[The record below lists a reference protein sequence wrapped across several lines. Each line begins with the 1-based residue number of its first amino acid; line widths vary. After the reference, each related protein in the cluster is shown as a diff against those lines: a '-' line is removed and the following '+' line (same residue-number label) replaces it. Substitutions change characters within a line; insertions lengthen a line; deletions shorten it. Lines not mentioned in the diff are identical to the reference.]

1 MLFELG
7 FYNFIIILYLIFNIF
22 RKKIK
27 FKLIIIYSWYKYY
40 LCRPKLFHKE
50 KKIKI
55 KIKGIL
61 GRLLL
66 KDYENPR
73 SHVCD
78 SRGSTNHKLGI
89 RHVKWYLKKIPFA
102 SFTVK
107 ETTRNHPQAS
117 KGSSLCLSN
126 CKFLFV

>member
-50 KKIKI
+50 KKNQNQNQRNIRSSFAQ
-55 KIKGIL
+55 
-61 GRLLL
+61 RL
-66 KDYENPR
+66 
-73 SHVCD
+73 
-78 SRGSTNHKLGI
+78 
-89 RHVKWYLKKIPFA
+89 
-102 SFTVK
+102 
-107 ETTRNHPQAS
+107 
-117 KGSSLCLSN
+117 
-126 CKFLFV
+126 